1 MCCTGTKPI
10 DNEEVDQML
19 ESYEEKIKAFE
30 ERYGES
36 GDNAEARQENFTGK
50 VFIILNRQKDMHHV
64 VDM

>member
-1 MCCTGTKPI
+1 
-10 DNEEVDQML
+10 ML

-30 ERYGES
+30 EKYGEA